1 MGYEL
6 CVGFFFVYVPVIIRV
21 IDIFI
26 QMHMRSET
34 FETRFSLAYV
44 VSTAGNSV
52 FSVLLHAL

>member
-1 MGYEL
+1 M
-6 CVGFFFVYVPVIIRV
+6 CCFFFVYVLVIIHV